1 MQFKFKNIKITVS
14 FTFFALIIL
23 LVIFNK
29 NDFLYLTCIFAIFHE
44 FGHLVA
50 LNKFGVKISEFK
62 ISVFGANIKTE
73 SFKKVS
79 IKKEVIVLLSGPLVN
94 LIFSAVL
101 YFVNLIIKNVDL
113 SNLILINLGLAIFNL
128 LPFYNFDGGKIIET
142 LLKYRFKE
150 KTSDILLTCISII
163 VLIPITLFSIN
174 AFLQNYNDF
183 YYLVVSALMLLTIIL
198 KK

>member
-1 MQFKFKNIKITVS
+1 MQFKFKNIKITIS

-29 NDFLYLTCIFAIFHE
+29 NDFLYLTCVFAIFHE
-44 FGHLVA
+44 FGHLFA
-50 LNKFGVKISEFK
+50 LYKFGVKISEFK
-62 ISVFGANIKTE
+62 ISLFGANIKIE
-73 SFKKVS
+73 NFKKIS
-79 IKKEVIVLLSGPLVN
+79 LKKEIIILFSGPFTN
-94 LIFSAVL
+94 LIFGVVSYFINL
-101 YFVNLIIKNVDL
+101 YIENDILK
-113 SNLILINLGLAIFNL
+113 NLILINLGLAIFNL

>member
-1 MQFKFKNIKITVS
+1 MQFKFKNIKITIS

-44 FGHLVA
+44 FGHLFA

-79 IKKEVIVLLSGPLVN
+79 MKNEIIILFSGPLINFAFSIVFHFIN
-94 LIFSAVL
+94 LF
-101 YFVNLIIKNVDL
+101 IKNEIL
-113 SNLILINLGLAIFNL
+113 NESILINLGLAIFNL

>member
-1 MQFKFKNIKITVS
+1 MQFKFKNIKITIS

-44 FGHLVA
+44 FGHLFA

-62 ISVFGANIKTE
+62 ISLFGANIKTE
-73 SFKKVS
+73 SFKKIP
-79 IKKEVIVLLSGPLVN
+79 IKNEIIILFSGPLIN
-94 LIFSAVL
+94 FTFSIVL
-101 YFVNLIIKNVDL
+101 YFINLFIKNEMF
-113 SNLILINLGLAIFNL
+113 NKLILINLGLAIFNL

-142 LLKYRFKE
+142 LFKYKLKE
-150 KTSDILLTCISII
+150 KTADILLTCISII
-163 VLIPITLFSIN
+163 VLIPMTLFSIN